1 MPKAKRK
8 AVAKGQM
15 ETRSKSA
22 AGGKAATSSKNTTKR
37 KPTTKAKK
45 SARSK
50 QDEEPKIRVVIPRT
64 SRTPPFFFS
73 TDPDSEGGFLSPWYT
88 CPYKYGN
95 KTVISA
101 GQLITACRAEIARD
115 MESYEK
121 ILAATSEEEIKALAD
136 NIKGF
141 SNEEWANHPD
151 YTEHIYGA
159 NQYKFLHSEQSED
172 LLNRLAK
179 LGDRELV
186 FTDPTDSYLGNHG
199 EGMNKASLLR
209 G

>member
-115 MESYEK
+115 MVRMLRTYYRILTEPLQESYEK

-141 SNEEWANHPD
+141 SNEEWANRMSCLV
-151 YTEHIYGA
+151 YVI
-159 NQYKFLHSEQSED
+159 SE
-172 LLNRLAK
+172 
-179 LGDRELV
+179 GD
-186 FTDPTDSYLGNHG
+186 T
-199 EGMNKASLLR
+199 
-209 G
+209 

>member
-22 AGGKAATSSKNTTKR
+22 ARGKAATSSKNTTKR

-50 QDEEPKIRVVIPRT
+50 KDEEPKIRVVIPRT

-88 CPYKYGN
+88 CPYKYGD
-95 KTVISA
+95 KTFISA
-101 GQLITACRAEIARD
+101 GQVIASRMAKIARD
-115 MESYEK
+115 MVRILSTYYQKLINLSQESYEK
-121 ILAATSEEEIKALAD
+121 ILAATSEEEIKALTD

-141 SNEEWANHPD
+141 SMEEWANR
-151 YTEHIYGA
+151 TFCLI
-159 NQYKFLHSEQSED
+159 FLRSEVD
-172 LLNRLAK
+172 N
-179 LGDRELV
+179 
-186 FTDPTDSYLGNHG
+186 
-199 EGMNKASLLR
+199 
-209 G
+209 